1 MGKKRTGVRG
11 ISESS
16 IEISFVYQGE
26 RCRPRVRGQPTE
38 ANLKAARKFRRKIL
52 DAIEDGTFDYAT
64 TFPKDEKRFL
74 FAPTSSVKLKQY
86 LTEWFND
93 HKSIYAA
100 STLKK
105 NQNIIDNQLIPAFGK
120 YPISELKYVHIKKW
134 LKKQKITTKTLNNK
148 LTLLN
153 QALNEA
159 VEDELILINPLF
171 GKNPK
176 GKLGESKKEDIDPC
190 STQEVADILNNCQ
203 EQQHNLFH
211 FAFSTGL
218 RTSEYIALTWND
230 IDWLKNRIKVNKA
243 LTAEDKIA
251 GYPKTAA
258 SNRWVKLSKDVIRTL
273 KDQKQYT
280 YLQDQEIF
288 HNPRTNKPWT
298 GDRPIRNQ
306 WTTIL
311 KRAGVRYR
319 YPYQTR
325 HTFATLAATA
335 GEPIG
340 WISKQMGHVS
350 ASFTYKTY
358 AGWIDEDAPEA
369 GNKFASILKQK
380 PTIISPLKKVE
391 K

>member
-1 MGKKRTGVRG
+1 MGNKRTGVLKG
-11 ISESS
+11 SANS
-16 IEISFVYQGE
+16 IVITFTYQGKS
-26 RCRPRVRGQPTE
+26 CRPRIWGKPTE
-38 ANLKAARKFRRKIL
+38 ANLKAALKFRGRIL

-64 TFPKDEKRFL
+64 TFPKDRQRFL
-74 FAPTSSVKLKQY
+74 FAPTSSVKVKQY
-86 LTEWFND
+86 LTEWFNN
-93 HKSIYAA
+93 HKSVYSA
-100 STLKK
+100 SALKK
-105 NQNIIDNQLIPAFGK
+105 NQLIIDNQLIPAFGK
-120 YPISELKYVHIKKW
+120 YPISELKYIHIKQW
-134 LKKQKITTKTLNNK
+134 FKKQKITTKTLNNK

-159 VEDELILINPLF
+159 VDDELIPVNPLF
-171 GKNPK
+171 GKTVK
-176 GKLGESKKEDIDPC
+176 GKLGVSKKEDIDPC
-190 STQEVADILNNCQ
+190 SSQEVLAILNNCKGQ
-203 EQQHNLFH
+203 LHNLFH

-230 IDWLKNRIKVNKA
+230 IDWINHKIKVNKA
-243 LTAEDKIA
+243 LTAEDKVA

-258 SNRWVKLSKDVIRTL
+258 SNRWVKLSEEVIETL

-280 YLQDQEIF
+280 YLEGKEIF

-298 GDRPIRNQ
+298 GDKPIRNQ

-311 KRAGVRYR
+311 RRAGVAYR

-325 HTFATLAATA
+325 HTFATLAATV

-340 WISKQMGHVS
+340 WISQQMGHTNTG
-350 ASFTYKTY
+350 FTYKTY

-369 GNKFASILKQK
+369 GNKFASILKLK

>member
-1 MGKKRTGVRG
+1 MGKKRTGVRKG
-11 ISESS
+11 SANS
-16 IEISFVYQGE
+16 IVITFTYQG
-26 RCRPRVRGQPTE
+26 RQCRPRIWGQPTE
-38 ANLKAARKFRRKIL
+38 ANLKAATKFRARVL
-52 DAIEDGTFDYAT
+52 DAIEDGTFDYLT
-64 TFPKDEKRFL
+64 TFPNDKQRFL

-86 LTEWFND
+86 LTEWFDD

-120 YPISELKYVHIKKW
+120 YPISELKYIHIKKW
-134 LKKQKITTKTLNNK
+134 FKKQNITNKTLSNK

-159 VEDELILINPLF
+159 VEDELILVNPLF
-171 GKNPK
+171 GKHPK
-176 GKLGESKKEDIDPC
+176 GRLGDSKEEDIDPF
-190 STQEVADILNNCQ
+190 SSKEVSEILNHC
-203 EQQHNLFH
+203 EGQQHNLFH

-218 RTSEYIALTWND
+218 RTSEYVALTWND
-230 IDWLKNRIKVNKA
+230 IDWKNQKVSVTKA
-243 LTAEDKIA
+243 KTAEDKVA

-258 SNRWVKLSKDVIRTL
+258 SNRKVKLLDDVIETL

-280 YLQDQEIF
+280 YLEGKEIF
-288 HNPRTNKPWT
+288 HNPYTNKPWI
-298 GDRPIRNQ
+298 GDKPIRNH

-311 KRAGVRYR
+311 RRAGVTYR

-350 ASFTYKTY
+350 AAFTYKTY

>member
-11 ISESS
+11 ISKSS
-16 IEISFVYQGE
+16 IEISFVYQEE
-26 RCRPRVRGQPTE
+26 RCRPRVRGRPTE
-38 ANLKAARKFRRKIL
+38 ANLKAARKFRRKVL

-64 TFPKDEKRFL
+64 TFPKDGKRFL

-86 LTEWFND
+86 LTEWFDN
-93 HKSIYAA
+93 HKSVYSA
-100 STLKK
+100 SALKK
-105 NQNIIDNQLIPAFGK
+105 NQLIIDNQLIPAFGK
-120 YPISELKYVHIKKW
+120 YPISELKYIHIKQW
-134 LKKQKITTKTLNNK
+134 FKKQKITTKTLNNK

-159 VEDELILINPLF
+159 VDDELIPVNPLF
-171 GKNPK
+171 GKTVK
-176 GKLGESKKEDIDPC
+176 GKLGVSKKEDIDPC
-190 STQEVADILNNCQ
+190 SSQEVLAILNNCKGQ
-203 EQQHNLFH
+203 LHNLFH

-230 IDWLKNRIKVNKA
+230 IDWINHKIKVNKA
-243 LTAEDKIA
+243 LTAEDKVA

-258 SNRWVKLSKDVIRTL
+258 SNRWVKLSEEIIETL

-280 YLQDQEIF
+280 YLQGQEIF
-288 HNPRTNKPWT
+288 YNPRTNKPWT
-298 GDRPIRNQ
+298 GDKPIRNQ

-311 KRAGVRYR
+311 RRAGVTYR

-335 GEPIG
+335 GENIG
-340 WISKQMGHVS
+340 WISKTMGHTN
-350 ASFTYKTY
+350 AGFTYKTY

-369 GNKFASILKQK
+369 GNKFASILNTKS
-380 PTIISPLKKVE
+380 TIISPLKKVE